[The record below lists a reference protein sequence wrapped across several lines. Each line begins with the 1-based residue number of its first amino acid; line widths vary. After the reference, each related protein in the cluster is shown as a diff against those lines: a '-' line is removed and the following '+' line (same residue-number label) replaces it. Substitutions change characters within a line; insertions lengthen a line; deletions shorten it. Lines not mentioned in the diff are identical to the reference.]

1 MSGSKTGGMVLPP
14 SCYSTSINLIALTTS
29 LSQRPGSHQ
38 LCLYHSSRYSA
49 LLFNS
54 FKTFF
59 YNLSKKGANDTSPYR
74 ETLYMLYET
83 VISNSLLNE
92 MAETANFR
100 ESLGKRE
107 GDFNDEYC
115 FF

>member
-1 MSGSKTGGMVLPP
+1 
-14 SCYSTSINLIALTTS
+14 
-29 LSQRPGSHQ
+29 
-38 LCLYHSSRYSA
+38 
-49 LLFNS
+49 
-54 FKTFF
+54 
-59 YNLSKKGANDTSPYR
+59 
-74 ETLYMLYET
+74 MLYET